1 MAGYSTSEDPEQSEL
16 PKGAGDHKGA
26 SRRRRKG
33 SYAGHGFSL
42 L

>member
-1 MAGYSTSEDPEQSEL
+1 MTGYSTLEEMEQSEL
-16 PKGAGDHKGA
+16 PGGAGDHKGA
-26 SRRRRKG
+26 RRLRKG